1 MPNHFTSYI
10 QEKLKKFKL
19 ENSQK
24 TFYYLQWIFSVSYFS
39 FDWILLLLL
48 LLIDALNNLQ
58 NRLLNMKIVQLPKR
72 KQFTLKDVSAHCAEN
87 DCWMVVRD
95 LVYDVTDFMR
105 EVDFLLIYF
114 SNFKFVRLF
123 SIRVARI

>member
-10 QEKLKKFKL
+10 QEKLK
-19 ENSQK
+19 NYQK

-39 FDWILLLLL
+39 FDSILLLLLL

-58 NRLLNMKIVQLPKR
+58 NRLLNMKVVQLPKR

>member
-1 MPNHFTSYI
+1 MMPNHFTSYI
-10 QEKLKKFKL
+10 QEKLK
-19 ENSQK
+19 NYQK

-39 FDWILLLLL
+39 FDSILLLLLL

-58 NRLLNMKIVQLPKR
+58 NRLLNMKVVQLPKR